1 MAELLVQNRQRA
13 YVASFARG
21 PCRGSRSRRLI
32 LYAGDRVDKNFR
44 GIVVG
49 DCLFVEQRLVVKNF
63 QVAGRKLLGAQQSRL
78 GFVIF
83 SQVPVKLRHTQKI
96 FRGAGFQ
103 LGEAF
108 ILLQRFGVFV
118 LRHQS
123 LRQTVN
129 VRRVVRILLHGLAVG
144 LFGFRVFFRLGI
156 RVAQQIVDVRR
167 SRFPRRLGQQR
178 NGFLGAPFILTT
190 LGQQHVS

>member
-13 YVASFARG
+13 HVASFACG

-32 LYAGDRVDKNFR
+32 LDAGDRVVQNFR
-44 GIVVG
+44 GIVVAA
-49 DCLFVEQRLVVKNF
+49 LFFVEQRLVVKNF

-83 SQVPVKLRHTQKI
+83 SQMAVKLRHTQKI

-118 LRHQS
+118 LRHS
-123 LRQTVN
+123 MLCAR
-129 VRRVVRILLHGLAVG
+129 
-144 LFGFRVFFRLGI
+144 
-156 RVAQQIVDVRR
+156 
-167 SRFPRRLGQQR
+167 P
-178 NGFLGAPFILTT
+178 
-190 LGQQHVS
+190 